1 MIDSCEECQLSR
13 IGSKLGSGIRR
24 GFSLIELLVVVAII
38 GVLAGAGIVAYTLY
52 IDGVKA
58 DQADNQFQE
67 FSTALD
73 TDVFARNAGLTGDGG
88 LVRGTVSSCEHA
100 AISAVREINKQFDSE
115 FDAPEAALYGNA
127 ILTSS
132 LVSVGSASTETFT
145 DFDGD
150 GTQLQLSMQNVTSPS
165 YVRGVSV
172 FFCMDPTADLA
183 DSAVHQCVCTDA
195 DPSECQF
202 TQIATTVSAMTDG
215 DDFGDALNELL
226 ADSSRCVIPNNE
238 FLRAGVCSTT
248 VSGTDGYCDPL

>member
-1 MIDSCEECQLSR
+1 MGQLSGISSSLR
-13 IGSKLGSGIRR
+13 SGIQR

-67 FSTALD
+67 FSTALE
-73 TDVFARNAGLTGDGG
+73 TDVFAKNAGLTNDGG

-132 LVSVGSASTETFT
+132 LVSVGSASTKSF

-150 GTQLQLSMQNVTSPS
+150 GIHLKLSMQNVTSPS

-202 TQIATTVSAMTDG
+202 TQIATTVSAMVNDR
-215 DDFGDALNELL
+215 DDELADALNELL
-226 ADSSRCVIPNNE
+226 ADTSRCVIPNNE
-238 FLRAGVCSTT
+238 FRRAGVCSTT